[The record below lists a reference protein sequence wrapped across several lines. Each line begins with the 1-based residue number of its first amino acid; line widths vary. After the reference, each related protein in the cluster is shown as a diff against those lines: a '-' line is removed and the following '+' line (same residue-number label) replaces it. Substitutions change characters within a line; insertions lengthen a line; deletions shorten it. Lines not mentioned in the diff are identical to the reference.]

1 MSVTRQQ
8 RPSPRLHYAWVV
20 LISAMAPN
28 ALSAEVRQAFGV
40 FVNPL
45 VETHGW
51 GWGAISLAYSAA
63 FVGSVVISVAFG
75 SQIERIGS
83 RRGILLGVRA

>member
-1 MSVTRQQ
+1 MTRQQ
-8 RPSPRLHYAWVV
+8 SPRLRLRYAWVV
-20 LISAMAPN
+20 LISAMALS

-45 VETHGW
+45 AETHGC